1 MTFLALLGHIAGLLA
16 PAFAVAVMLWILM
29 LRRGA
34 RTSGWGARAGLWAL
48 MGVGVLVLLAGL
60 LYFGRDGKM
69 ATYTALV
76 LAQGSMAWWLRRR

>member
-1 MTFLALLGHIAGLLA
+1 MTFFALLGHIAGLLA
-16 PAFAVAVMLWILM
+16 PAIAVAVMLWVLT
-29 LRRGA
+29 LRRSARASGRGA
-34 RTSGWGARAGLWAL
+34 QAGLWML
-48 MGVGVLVLLAGL
+48 MGTGALVLLAGL